1 MNISHDPARRQL
13 VAAAT
18 AALTL
23 GWSATARAQSDFPHK
38 PIRIIVPYS
47 PGTGSDALAR
57 TVAQG
62 ISEKTGKQILVEN
75 RDGGGSLIGTQAVVK
90 AAPDGYTLLIA
101 ANPMVI
107 VPSQSS
113 TPPYD
118 PEKDLLPVAKVAVI
132 PLVLAVTPGLNIKT
146 VKELIAYA
154 KANPGKLNYASSG
167 EHTPHHLIAAM
178 FAHRAG
184 IDVVHVPFRGTA
196 AAITAVLA
204 HHTDFAVSG
213 FSGVDEHIKA
223 GTLRPLATTAKARNR
238 ASPDLPTIGETLP
251 GYSGGSWWAMWMR
264 AEVPQPIR
272 DQVTAEVRAI
282 IAEPEVIQKLR
293 GTGLDPVG
301 STPSDLRTF
310 LADEIAKLSNLPPAI
325 IGKAPQ

>member
-1 MNISHDPARRQL
+1 MKASKHLLQTAI
-13 VAAAT
+13 VAIGCTVLITAT
-18 AALTL
+18 AARAAYPDAPITIVVGANPGASGDLM
-23 GWSATARAQSDFPHK
+23 ARLIAQK
-38 PIRIIVPYS
+38 
-47 PGTGSDALAR
+47 L
-57 TVAQG
+57 
-62 ISEKTGKQILVEN
+62 SEKWKKPVVVEN
-75 RDGGGSLIGTQAVVK
+75 KSGASGILAASAVK
-90 AAPDGYTLLIA
+90 NAPPDGYTIYISNDSAAINEAIPTNNPFDIRKVFAPISLLALIDFKLVV
-101 ANPMVI
+101 NPE
-107 VPSQSS
+107 VP
-113 TPPYD
+113 
-118 PEKDLLPVAKVAVI
+118 V
-132 PLVLAVTPGLNIKT
+132 KT
-146 VKELIAYA
+146 VPELIAYA

-251 GYSGGSWWAMWMR
+251 GYFGGSWWAMWMR
-264 AEVPQPIR
+264 AEVPQSIR